1 MAFPLTCSYAMSNR
15 ACAVVG
21 ADDQTWPMLF
31 VTTHDGVHTYASS
44 HPSSLSVTMIRVF
57 ASVGDHAIRTPRIG
71 LPAVA
76 CSDSALQAVPSQV
89 RIFALFTVLLPVFER
104 YVKPAC
110 STVLSKY
117 PAHAT

>member
-31 VTTHDGVHTYASS
+31 VTTHVGVHTYASS
-44 HPSSLSVTMIRVF
+44 HPSSLSVTTMRVL
-57 ASVGDHAIRTPRIG
+57 ASVGDHAIRTARIG

-76 CSDSALQAVPSQV
+76 CSDSALHRVPFQFRV
-89 RIFALFTVLLPVFER
+89 FVMIHVLELVIVQYSMF
-104 YVKPAC
+104 YC
-110 STVLSKY
+110 T
-117 PAHAT
+117 